1 MDRRS
6 ETQDDI
12 GLYVNFPVS
21 EAIARAPSDPDAA
34 AQVLLLAEDILRTG
48 KTMPLE
54 LARYLADAFGA
65 AMRKPVDLRA
75 KELAFELNLR
85 ARNKRP
91 SSLGWMDALRV
102 IQDNPGASLTR
113 LVYLVM
119 KQGGCSESHAR
130 RILEKAKK
138 AMEEYDQILRDEE
151 DPEPDLG

>member
-1 MDRRS
+1 MDRRI

-21 EAIARAPSDPDAA
+21 EEIARAPSDPDAA
-34 AQVLLLAEDILRTG
+34 ARVLLLAEDILRTG

-75 KELAFELNLR
+75 TELAFELNLN

-91 SSLGWMDALRV
+91 SSLGWMDALRI
-102 IQDNPGASLTR
+102 IQANPGAPFPR
-113 LVYLVM
+113 LVELVM
-119 KQGGCSESHAR
+119 KQGPCSESHAR
-130 RILEKAKK
+130 RILKK
-138 AMEEYDQILRDEE
+138 AIKAVAEYEQILCNEE
-151 DPEPDLG
+151 DS